1 MDLVQIAAGKTLSS
15 SAVFLLVTVLLLA
28 AARRVST
35 AIILFALQS
44 AIITAQ
50 VMATAYTEKSAEAWI
65 VAAMV
70 FALKVVAIPS
80 ALLWLV
86 ERLKTS
92 RAIQPSVSRAKAVFI
107 TALMIFLSYA
117 ALQPYARES
126 GVPEDALAAALA
138 LILTGSFLMVS
149 QRKAL
154 MQIVG
159 LLVLENGIFL
169 AALTT
174 TFGMPLIIEI
184 GIFFDL
190 VMGILIMGIF
200 AFRIR
205 DTFDHLD
212 VTKLRRLRG

>member
-50 VMATAYTEKSAEAWI
+50 VMATAYTEKSTEACI

-70 FALKVVAIPS
+70 FALKVVAIPT

-92 RAIQPSVSRAKAVFI
+92 RAIGPSISSAEGGFF
-107 TALMIFLSYA
+107 T
-117 ALQPYARES
+117 P
-126 GVPEDALAAALA
+126 
-138 LILTGSFLMVS
+138 
-149 QRKAL
+149 
-154 MQIVG
+154 
-159 LLVLENGIFL
+159 LL
-169 AALTT
+169 
-174 TFGMPLIIEI
+174 
-184 GIFFDL
+184 IFF
-190 VMGILIMGIF
+190 F
-200 AFRIR
+200 P
-205 DTFDHLD
+205 
-212 VTKLRRLRG
+212 